1 MGATQLQ
8 AGSKLI
14 AGLRSGRKPKGMH
27 RENAARQVL
36 GLPCYAQHCQKASE
50 AAALLQ
56 EGRAPPW
63 PPPQGPGS
71 SGKGLSRLQEAA
83 LVSIPRGEATHGE
96 EEDGDKSNIV
106 CAAGGG

>member
-1 MGATQLQ
+1 MQPDRFWACP
-8 AGSKLI
+8 A
-14 AGLRSGRKPKGMH
+14 
-27 RENAARQVL
+27 N
-36 GLPCYAQHCQKASE
+36 AQHCQKASE